1 MPRKALHTYFPFGK
15 QLATRTHSSQRRTAP
30 PRRATLLAGTV
41 MMLASSKLAGAG
53 PHAASLLQLAQRS
66 DARLFVAPSIV
77 APAASQVPL
86 NIEVLSAETAPKY
99 SFVRV
104 RGLPPF
110 VSLNEGYPVGP
121 GSWAVPLQALAR
133 LKANVPAG
141 ATARAELVVALVN
154 IDGAVL
160 AQTTTTLIITAP
172 AAELALGGARARPEA
187 TTPPDDAPPRRS
199 APARPAELP
208 PPQKKLAEQL
218 LAQGERNL
226 SQGTVAAARLF
237 FRQAAEA
244 GLAIAAMRLGATYDP
259 NELSKLKV
267 QGLAADV
274 AEARK
279 WYERARELGAPEAE
293 QRLAKLGSP

>member
-1 MPRKALHTYFPFGK
+1 MPNKALRYRFPLRK
-15 QLATRTHSSQRRTAP
+15 RLRTCTHQRQPRVAP
-30 PRRATLLAGTV
+30 PRGATLLASTV
-41 MMLASSKLAGAG
+41 IALASGEVTGAEPHPAG
-53 PHAASLLQLAQRS
+53 LLELAQRS
-66 DARLFVAPSIV
+66 DPRLFVAPSIL

-86 NIEVLSAETAPKY
+86 NIEVISAETAPKY

-110 VSLNEGYPVGP
+110 VSLTEGYSVGP
-121 GSWAVPLQALAR
+121 GSWAIPLQALTK

-141 ATARAELVVALVN
+141 ATARADLVVALVS
-154 IDGAVL
+154 IEGTVL
-160 AQTTTTLIITAP
+160 AQTTTTLIVSG
-172 AAELALGGARARPEA
+172 AAELALGGPRARSEGNA
-187 TTPPDDAPPRRS
+187 PDDASPRRGG
-199 APARPAELP
+199 APARAPDLSPAS
-208 PPQKKLAEQL
+208 KKLAEQW
-218 LAQGERNL
+218 LAQGERYL
-226 SQGTVAAARLF
+226 SQGAVAGARLF

-267 QGLAADV
+267 QGLVADV

-293 QRLAKLGSP
+293 QRLARLSNP